1 MLLSLALMASL
12 ARAAPSIAQTSIVQA
27 PASPDRIAFGFERL
41 TWGMTEPQARG
52 LFPRLD
58 GAEPDPGQPSSTLN
72 LEGLKVGGCR
82 FTVTL
87 SFERGRLAELTLD
100 SNGVAHLK
108 ACGETIKTALSRQYG
123 GEPGGF
129 STAAHP
135 HGYSEYA
142 AWRGP
147 VTEVTYAALTDGF
160 IAVTFA
166 RTPSR

>member
-1 MLLSLALMASL
+1 MLLSLALTASL
-12 ARAAPSIAQTSIVQA
+12 ARAAPSIAQA
-27 PASPDRIAFGFERL
+27 PTSPDRIAFGFERL

-72 LEGLKVGGCR
+72 LEGLAVGGCR
-82 FTVTL
+82 FTATL

-129 STAAHP
+129 STGTNP
-135 HGYSEYA
+135 HGYSEYG

-160 IAVTFA
+160 IAVTFT